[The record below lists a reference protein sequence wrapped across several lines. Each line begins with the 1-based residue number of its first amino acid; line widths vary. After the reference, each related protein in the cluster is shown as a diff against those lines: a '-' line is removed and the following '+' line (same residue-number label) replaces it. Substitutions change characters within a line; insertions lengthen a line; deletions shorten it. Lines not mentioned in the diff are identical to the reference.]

1 MQQDCIL
8 SKKELCNTDSVFVT
22 AEKISGFHVEVIF
35 YTTYE
40 KKKDC
45 LFRVDPPVA
54 YSADSVW
61 GRTDFGVDPPD

>member
-40 KKKDC
+40 KKKIASSE
-45 LFRVDPPVA
+45 LILQLLIRQ
-54 YSADSVW
+54 
-61 GRTDFGVDPPD
+61 TQFGVGLTLG